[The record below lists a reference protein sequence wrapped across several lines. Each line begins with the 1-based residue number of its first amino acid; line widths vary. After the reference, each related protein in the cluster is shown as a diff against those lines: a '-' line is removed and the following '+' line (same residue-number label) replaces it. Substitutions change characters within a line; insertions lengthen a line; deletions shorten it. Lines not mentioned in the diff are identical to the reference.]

1 MKINIAKITTKG
13 IERIESI
20 EIGIDD
26 YYEIPLED
34 NNKYMEYKRKRNKRI
49 YKKMG
54 YEYEREEM

>member
-1 MKINIAKITTKG
+1 MKINIAKLTTKG
-13 IERIESI
+13 IEKIESI
-20 EIGIDD
+20 EIGVDE

-34 NNKYMEYKRKRNKRI
+34 NDKYIEHKRKRNKRI

>member
-1 MKINIAKITTKG
+1 MKINIAKLTTKG
-13 IERIESI
+13 IEKIESI

-26 YYEIPLED
+26 YYEIQLED
-34 NNKYMEYKRKRNKRI
+34 NNKYTEHKRKRNKRI

>member
-1 MKINIAKITTKG
+1 MKINIAKLTTKG
-13 IERIESI
+13 IEKIESI
-20 EIGIDD
+20 EIGIGD

>member
-1 MKINIAKITTKG
+1 MKLNIAKLTTKG
-13 IERIESI
+13 IEKIDSI
-20 EIGIDD
+20 EIGVND

>member
-1 MKINIAKITTKG
+1 MKINIAKLTTKG
-13 IERIESI
+13 TEKIESI

-26 YYEIPLED
+26 YYKIPLED
-34 NNKYMEYKRKRNKRI
+34 NDKYIEHKRKRNKRI

>member
-1 MKINIAKITTKG
+1 MKINIAKLTTKG
-13 IERIESI
+13 IEKIESI

-26 YYEIPLED
+26 YYEIQLED
-34 NNKYMEYKRKRNKRI
+34 NTDYIEYKRKRNKRI